1 MFCSQ
6 NFTSLYLEISVECLY
21 NVYQNKQKYSNKQYG
36 YMSNIE
42 NNKLI
47 NRARTS
53 KCQDCHLYDT
63 WNFFVGKGSKQVK
76 VCVHL
81 DMKEMPAQESIVKE
95 LVRYLQAFEN
105 IRKTGTYNE

>member
-1 MFCSQ
+1 MRLS
-6 NFTSLYLEISVECLY
+6 
-21 NVYQNKQKYSNKQYG
+21 K
-36 YMSNIE
+36 
-42 NNKLI
+42 
-47 NRARTS
+47 TS
-53 KCQDCHLYDT
+53 KIVNTINEPKKQDHVLYDT
-63 WNFFVGKGSKQVK
+63 WNFFVGKESKQVR